1 MEASDCSYVGQ
12 VKAGRRE
19 GSGVLL
25 CDTGLRFEGSF
36 KNNQIEGPGV
46 FDLPQKGGRWKGSL
60 HRGVPHGPSI
70 FTLPDGT
77 TFHGII
83 PKRLQFVLIKRIE
96 RFKST
101 YKYYQL
107 FY

>member
-60 HRGVPHGPSI
+60 HRGVPHGPSV

-83 PKRLQFVLIKRIE
+83 PKWLAVF
-96 RFKST
+96 
-101 YKYYQL
+101 
-107 FY
+107 